1 MGGLE
6 QLRLL
11 YLPKTFRPRGV
22 FDVAAGE
29 RVTCVLYGKN
39 LSRPVDL
46 DVDGGGA
53 LYYLKRGTG
62 ASSGAVYRIE
72 YTGG

>member
-1 MGGLE
+1 M
-6 QLRLL
+6 RLL

-29 RVTCVLYGKN
+29 RVTGVLHGKN

-46 DVDGGGA
+46 DGGGA
-53 LYYLKRGTG
+53 VYYLERGTG